1 MRVVLVAFVV
11 VLAACQ
17 REAPVTFSPGPP
29 LAEVEVERRHHLTLD
44 LSIGVGDERER
55 QPLVDSASLRARV
68 ERRTDGVVVRW
79 LEDRG
84 AKPSTVEGRSL
95 VVNALAVR
103 SVDDG
108 SLAGPHE
115 SVSARALA
123 QVGAGPDA
131 LQVALMRAPLRRGE
145 RRADLD
151 EAFAALAVQSLGAR
165 GPVTLDEATLRLAA
179 STDAVA
185 VFSAVLNARTRS
197 GPVTMTWALR
207 GTLEVRRADTFPLS
221 LALEGPVRVASD
233 QPGEDL
239 PDVSGEGAFVV
250 LHRARE
256 LGPARAVPL
265 ATVVR

>member
-11 VLAACQ
+11 VLAACH

-44 LSIGVGDERER
+44 LSIGVGEERER
-55 QPLVDSASLRARV
+55 QPLVDSASVRARV
-68 ERRTDGVVVRW
+68 ERRADGVVVRW

-84 AKPSTVEGRSL
+84 AQSSSLEGRSL
-95 VVNALAVR
+95 MVNALAVR

-108 SLAGPHE
+108 SLARPQE
-115 SVSARALA
+115 SASARALA

-145 RRADLD
+145 RRTDID
-151 EAFAALAVQSLGAR
+151 DAFGALAAQSLG
-165 GPVTLDEATLRLAA
+165 GQGTVVLDDASLRLEAA
-179 STDAVA
+179 TDVVA

-207 GTLEVRRADTFPLS
+207 GTLEVRRADSFPLS
-221 LALEGPVRVASD
+221 LALEGPVRVASA
-233 QPGEDL
+233 QPGQDL
-239 PDVSGEGAFVV
+239 PDVSGAGSFVV

-256 LGPARAVPL
+256 LRSAQGVPL